1 MSLNYQ
7 ISLHLDNFLFLHLN
21 LVFEH
26 IIIICPGNVRIFFK
40 TVKGYIKKER
50 KMEKR
55 REKNNNGKFEKRI
68 S

>member
-26 IIIICPGNVRIFFK
+26 IIIISQWNVRVVFK
-40 TVKGYIKKER
+40 TDKVYLKKKENW
-50 KMEKR
+50 KR
-55 REKNNNGKFEKRI
+55 GEKNNNGKIEKRK